1 MDEKLVSVIIPAYNI
16 EDYIGRCLD
25 SIISQTYKNLE
36 IIVVDDGSRDHTG
49 EILDNYAK
57 KDRRIKVIHK
67 ENGGVSSAR
76 NKGIEAAEGDYI
88 GFIDGDDLIEPE
100 MYKTLVDLLEEENAD
115 IAHCGYQMVFPDRV
129 DYYHNTGKK
138 KIQTTEEGL
147 KDLLSGEM
155 IEPGLVNKLYKKELI
170 KNCRLD
176 ETVKIN
182 EDLLMN
188 FEKKFEVFWKFFID
202 NGGYNVVIEG
212 LRNTLIIAI
221 LGLVI
226 GIIIGTLIAT
236 VRVVPKT
243 SGVSK
248 VLDVLAKFYVSFFRG
263 TPIVVQLL
271 LFYYVLMPLLSINLK
286 SVPVAVIVFGLN
298 SGAYIS
304 EIMRAGILSVDPG
317 QMEGG
322 RAVGLSYGTTMM
334 KIVIP
339 QAVKNILPTLG
350 NEFISLI
357 KETSV
362 VSFVGATD
370 LYLAFQRIGSNT
382 YDFMVPYLVMAVIYI
397 VMVFIISTL
406 IKVMERSLRKSDYR

>member
-76 NKGIEAAEGDYI
+76 NKGIEVAEGDYI

-170 KNCRLD
+170 KNRRLD
-176 ETVKIN
+176 KTVKIN

-188 FEKKFEVFWKFFID
+188 YQLFKLSQKSVYYDITPYSYMIRSSSATGANSLITKRED
-202 NGGYNVVIEG
+202 S
-212 LRNTLIIAI
+212 LR
-221 LGLVI
+221 
-226 GIIIGTLIAT
+226 
-236 VRVVPKT
+236 
-243 SGVSK
+243 
-248 VLDVLAKFYVSFFRG
+248 VLNQIKDDC
-263 TPIVVQLL
+263 INNN
-271 LFYYVLMPLLSINLK
+271 LLSIIYKRYIYLLMAICRDDLK
-286 SVPVAVIVFGLN
+286 DKSYMKYQKKQRKQLKKELKTDVFKSCIPKKLKYM
-298 SGAYIS
+298 SLFSCYFPHI
-304 EIMRAGILSVDPG
+304 
-317 QMEGG
+317 
-322 RAVGLSYGTTMM
+322 M
-334 KIVIP
+334 KIIY
-339 QAVKNILPTLG
+339 KMYDLKTG
-350 NEFISLI
+350 
-357 KETSV
+357 TSKK
-362 VSFVGATD
+362 
-370 LYLAFQRIGSNT
+370 
-382 YDFMVPYLVMAVIYI
+382 YLVN
-397 VMVFIISTL
+397 
-406 IKVMERSLRKSDYR
+406 EE

>member
-88 GFIDGDDLIEPE
+88 GFIDGDDLIESE

-243 SGVSK
+243 SGVTK

-304 EIMRAGILSVDPG
+304 EIMRAGILSV
-317 QMEGG
+317 
-322 RAVGLSYGTTMM
+322 L
-334 KIVIP
+334 
-339 QAVKNILPTLG
+339 L
-350 NEFISLI
+350 
-357 KETSV
+357 
-362 VSFVGATD
+362 
-370 LYLAFQRIGSNT
+370 
-382 YDFMVPYLVMAVIYI
+382 
-397 VMVFIISTL
+397 
-406 IKVMERSLRKSDYR
+406 

>member
-88 GFIDGDDLIEPE
+88 GFIDGDDLIESE

-115 IAHCGYQMVFPDRV
+115 IAHCGYQMVFPDRI

-155 IEPGLVNKLYKKELI
+155 IEPGLVNKIYKKELI
-170 KNCRLD
+170 KYCRLD

-188 FEKKFEVFWKFFID
+188 YQLFKLSQKSVYYDITPYSYMIRSRSATGANSLITKRED
-202 NGGYNVVIEG
+202 A
-212 LRNTLIIAI
+212 LR
-221 LGLVI
+221 
-226 GIIIGTLIAT
+226 
-236 VRVVPKT
+236 
-243 SGVSK
+243 
-248 VLDVLAKFYVSFFRG
+248 VLNQIKDDC
-263 TPIVVQLL
+263 INNN
-271 LFYYVLMPLLSINLK
+271 LLSIIYKRYIYLLMAICRDDLK
-286 SVPVAVIVFGLN
+286 DRSYIEYQKKQRKQLKKELKTDVFKSCIPKKLKYMSLFSCYLPHIMKVIYKMYDLKT
-298 SGAYIS
+298 
-304 EIMRAGILSVDPG
+304 
-317 QMEGG
+317 
-322 RAVGLSYGTTMM
+322 GTS
-334 KIVIP
+334 K
-339 QAVKNILPTLG
+339 K
-350 NEFISLI
+350 
-357 KETSV
+357 
-362 VSFVGATD
+362 
-370 LYLAFQRIGSNT
+370 
-382 YDFMVPYLVMAVIYI
+382 YLVN
-397 VMVFIISTL
+397 
-406 IKVMERSLRKSDYR
+406 KE

>member
-36 IIVVDDGSRDHTG
+36 IIVVDDGSRDYTG

-88 GFIDGDDLIEPE
+88 GFIDGDDFIEPE

-115 IAHCGYQMVFPDRV
+115 IAHCGYQMVFPDRI

-170 KNCRLD
+170 KNCRLN

-188 FEKKFEVFWKFFID
+188 YQLFKLSQKSVYYDITPYSYMIRSSSATGANSLITKRED
-202 NGGYNVVIEG
+202 S
-212 LRNTLIIAI
+212 LR
-221 LGLVI
+221 
-226 GIIIGTLIAT
+226 
-236 VRVVPKT
+236 
-243 SGVSK
+243 
-248 VLDVLAKFYVSFFRG
+248 VLNQIKDDC
-263 TPIVVQLL
+263 INNN
-271 LFYYVLMPLLSINLK
+271 LLSIIYKRYIYLLMAICRDGLK
-286 SVPVAVIVFGLN
+286 DKSYMKYQKKQRKQLKKELKTDVFKSCIPKKLKYM
-298 SGAYIS
+298 SLFSCYFPHI
-304 EIMRAGILSVDPG
+304 
-317 QMEGG
+317 
-322 RAVGLSYGTTMM
+322 M
-334 KIVIP
+334 KIIY
-339 QAVKNILPTLG
+339 KMYDLKTG
-350 NEFISLI
+350 
-357 KETSV
+357 TSKK
-362 VSFVGATD
+362 
-370 LYLAFQRIGSNT
+370 
-382 YDFMVPYLVMAVIYI
+382 YLVN
-397 VMVFIISTL
+397 
-406 IKVMERSLRKSDYR
+406 EE

>member
-88 GFIDGDDLIEPE
+88 GFIDGDDLIESE

-170 KNCRLD
+170 KYCRLD

-188 FEKKFEVFWKFFID
+188 YQLFKLSQKSVYYDITPYSYMIRSSSATGANSLIKKRED
-202 NGGYNVVIEG
+202 A
-212 LRNTLIIAI
+212 LR
-221 LGLVI
+221 
-226 GIIIGTLIAT
+226 
-236 VRVVPKT
+236 
-243 SGVSK
+243 
-248 VLDVLAKFYVSFFRG
+248 VLNQIKDDC
-263 TPIVVQLL
+263 INNN
-271 LFYYVLMPLLSINLK
+271 LLSIIYKRYIYLLMAICRDDLK
-286 SVPVAVIVFGLN
+286 DRSYIEYQKKQRKQLKKELKTDIFKSCIPKKLKYMSLFSCYLPHIMKVIYKMYDLKT
-298 SGAYIS
+298 
-304 EIMRAGILSVDPG
+304 
-317 QMEGG
+317 
-322 RAVGLSYGTTMM
+322 GTS
-334 KIVIP
+334 K
-339 QAVKNILPTLG
+339 K
-350 NEFISLI
+350 
-357 KETSV
+357 
-362 VSFVGATD
+362 
-370 LYLAFQRIGSNT
+370 
-382 YDFMVPYLVMAVIYI
+382 YLVN
-397 VMVFIISTL
+397 
-406 IKVMERSLRKSDYR
+406 KE

>member
-88 GFIDGDDLIEPE
+88 GFIDGDDLIESE

-115 IAHCGYQMVFPDRV
+115 IAHCGYQMVFPDRI

-155 IEPGLVNKLYKKELI
+155 IEPGLVNKIYKKELI

-188 FEKKFEVFWKFFID
+188 YQLFKLSQKSVYYDITPYSYMIRSSSATGANSLITKRED
-202 NGGYNVVIEG
+202 A
-212 LRNTLIIAI
+212 LR
-221 LGLVI
+221 
-226 GIIIGTLIAT
+226 
-236 VRVVPKT
+236 
-243 SGVSK
+243 
-248 VLDVLAKFYVSFFRG
+248 VLNQIKDDC
-263 TPIVVQLL
+263 INNN
-271 LFYYVLMPLLSINLK
+271 LLSIIYKRYIYLLMAICRDDLK
-286 SVPVAVIVFGLN
+286 DRSYIEYQKKQRKQLKKELKTDIFKSCIPKKLKYMSLFSCYLPHIMKVIYKMYVLKT
-298 SGAYIS
+298 
-304 EIMRAGILSVDPG
+304 
-317 QMEGG
+317 
-322 RAVGLSYGTTMM
+322 GTS
-334 KIVIP
+334 K
-339 QAVKNILPTLG
+339 K
-350 NEFISLI
+350 
-357 KETSV
+357 
-362 VSFVGATD
+362 
-370 LYLAFQRIGSNT
+370 
-382 YDFMVPYLVMAVIYI
+382 YLVN
-397 VMVFIISTL
+397 
-406 IKVMERSLRKSDYR
+406 KE

>member
-100 MYKTLVDLLEEENAD
+100 NAD

-147 KDLLSGEM
+147 KDLLSGEI

-188 FEKKFEVFWKFFID
+188 
-202 NGGYNVVIEG
+202 Y
-212 LRNTLIIAI
+212 
-221 LGLVI
+221 
-226 GIIIGTLIAT
+226 
-236 VRVVPKT
+236 
-243 SGVSK
+243 
-248 VLDVLAKFYVSFFRG
+248 
-263 TPIVVQLL
+263 QL
-271 LFYYVLMPLLSINLK
+271 FKLSQK
-286 SVPVAVIVFGLN
+286 SVYYDITPYSYMIRSSSATGVNSLITKREDSLRVLN
-298 SGAYIS
+298 QIKDDCINNNLLPTIYKRYIYLLMA
-304 EIMRAGILSVDPG
+304 ICRDDLKDRLY
-317 QMEGG
+317 MEYQKKQ
-322 RAVGLSYGTTMM
+322 RKQLKKELKTDIFKSCIPKKLKYMSLFSCYLPHIM
-334 KIVIP
+334 KIIY
-339 QAVKNILPTLG
+339 KMYDLKTG
-350 NEFISLI
+350 
-357 KETSV
+357 TSKK
-362 VSFVGATD
+362 
-370 LYLAFQRIGSNT
+370 
-382 YDFMVPYLVMAVIYI
+382 YLVN
-397 VMVFIISTL
+397 
-406 IKVMERSLRKSDYR
+406 EE

>member
-36 IIVVDDGSRDHTG
+36 IIVVDDGSRDYTG

-88 GFIDGDDLIEPE
+88 GFIDGDDLIESE

-115 IAHCGYQMVFPDRV
+115 IAHCGYQMVFPDRI

-170 KNCRLD
+170 KNCRLN

-188 FEKKFEVFWKFFID
+188 YQLFKLSQKSVYYDITPYSYMIRSSSATGANSLIKKRED
-202 NGGYNVVIEG
+202 A
-212 LRNTLIIAI
+212 LR
-221 LGLVI
+221 
-226 GIIIGTLIAT
+226 
-236 VRVVPKT
+236 
-243 SGVSK
+243 
-248 VLDVLAKFYVSFFRG
+248 VLNQIKDDC
-263 TPIVVQLL
+263 INNN
-271 LFYYVLMPLLSINLK
+271 LLSIIYKRYIYLLMAICRDGLK
-286 SVPVAVIVFGLN
+286 DKSYMKYQKKQRKQLKKELKTDVFKSCIPKKLKYM
-298 SGAYIS
+298 SLFSCYLPH
-304 EIMRAGILSVDPG
+304 IM
-317 QMEGG
+317 
-322 RAVGLSYGTTMM
+322 
-334 KIVIP
+334 K
-339 QAVKNILPTLG
+339 
-350 NEFISLI
+350 
-357 KETSV
+357 
-362 VSFVGATD
+362 
-370 LYLAFQRIGSNT
+370 
-382 YDFMVPYLVMAVIYI
+382 VIYK
-397 VMVFIISTL
+397 MYDLT
-406 IKVMERSLRKSDYR
+406 RGT

>member
-76 NKGIEAAEGDYI
+76 NKGIEVAEGDYI
-88 GFIDGDDLIEPE
+88 GFIDGDDFIEPE
-100 MYKTLVDLLEEENAD
+100 MYKILVDLLEEENAD

-147 KDLLSGEM
+147 KDLLSGEI

-188 FEKKFEVFWKFFID
+188 
-202 NGGYNVVIEG
+202 Y
-212 LRNTLIIAI
+212 
-221 LGLVI
+221 
-226 GIIIGTLIAT
+226 
-236 VRVVPKT
+236 
-243 SGVSK
+243 
-248 VLDVLAKFYVSFFRG
+248 
-263 TPIVVQLL
+263 QL
-271 LFYYVLMPLLSINLK
+271 FKLSQK
-286 SVPVAVIVFGLN
+286 SVYYDITPYSYMIRSSSATGANSLITKREDSLRVLN
-298 SGAYIS
+298 QIKDDCINNNLLPTIYKRYIYLLMA
-304 EIMRAGILSVDPG
+304 ICRDDLKDRLY
-317 QMEGG
+317 MEYQKKQ
-322 RAVGLSYGTTMM
+322 RKKLKKELKTDIFKSCIPKKLKYMSLFSCYLPHIM
-334 KIVIP
+334 KIIY
-339 QAVKNILPTLG
+339 KMYDLKTG
-350 NEFISLI
+350 TSKKYLI
-357 KETSV
+357 NGE
-362 VSFVGATD
+362 
-370 LYLAFQRIGSNT
+370 
-382 YDFMVPYLVMAVIYI
+382 
-397 VMVFIISTL
+397 
-406 IKVMERSLRKSDYR
+406 

>member
-36 IIVVDDGSRDHTG
+36 IIVVDDGSRDYTG

-115 IAHCGYQMVFPDRV
+115 IAHCGYQMVFPDRI

-155 IEPGLVNKLYKKELI
+155 IEPGLVNKIYKKELI

-188 FEKKFEVFWKFFID
+188 YQLFKLSQKSVYYDITPYSYMIRSSSATGANSLITKRED
-202 NGGYNVVIEG
+202 A
-212 LRNTLIIAI
+212 LR
-221 LGLVI
+221 
-226 GIIIGTLIAT
+226 
-236 VRVVPKT
+236 
-243 SGVSK
+243 
-248 VLDVLAKFYVSFFRG
+248 VLNQIKDDC
-263 TPIVVQLL
+263 INNN
-271 LFYYVLMPLLSINLK
+271 LLSIIYKRYIYLLMAICRDGLK
-286 SVPVAVIVFGLN
+286 DKSYMKYQKKQRKQLKKELKTDVFKSCIPKKLKYM
-298 SGAYIS
+298 SLFSCYFPHI
-304 EIMRAGILSVDPG
+304 
-317 QMEGG
+317 
-322 RAVGLSYGTTMM
+322 M
-334 KIVIP
+334 KIIY
-339 QAVKNILPTLG
+339 KMYDLKTG
-350 NEFISLI
+350 
-357 KETSV
+357 TSKK
-362 VSFVGATD
+362 
-370 LYLAFQRIGSNT
+370 
-382 YDFMVPYLVMAVIYI
+382 YLVN
-397 VMVFIISTL
+397 
-406 IKVMERSLRKSDYR
+406 EE

>member
-88 GFIDGDDLIEPE
+88 GFIDGDDLIESE

-115 IAHCGYQMVFPDRV
+115 IAHCGYQMVFPDRI

-155 IEPGLVNKLYKKELI
+155 IEPGLVNKIYKKELI

-188 FEKKFEVFWKFFID
+188 YQLFKLSQKSVYYDITPYSYMIRSSSATGANSLITKRED
-202 NGGYNVVIEG
+202 S
-212 LRNTLIIAI
+212 LR
-221 LGLVI
+221 
-226 GIIIGTLIAT
+226 
-236 VRVVPKT
+236 
-243 SGVSK
+243 
-248 VLDVLAKFYVSFFRG
+248 VLNQIKDDC
-263 TPIVVQLL
+263 INNN
-271 LFYYVLMPLLSINLK
+271 LLSIIYKRYIYLLMAICRDGLK
-286 SVPVAVIVFGLN
+286 DKSYMKYQKKQRKQLKKELKTDVFKSCIPKKLKYMSLFSCYLPHIMKVIYKMYDLKT
-298 SGAYIS
+298 
-304 EIMRAGILSVDPG
+304 
-317 QMEGG
+317 
-322 RAVGLSYGTTMM
+322 GTS
-334 KIVIP
+334 K
-339 QAVKNILPTLG
+339 K
-350 NEFISLI
+350 
-357 KETSV
+357 
-362 VSFVGATD
+362 
-370 LYLAFQRIGSNT
+370 
-382 YDFMVPYLVMAVIYI
+382 YLVN
-397 VMVFIISTL
+397 
-406 IKVMERSLRKSDYR
+406 KE

>member
-115 IAHCGYQMVFPDRV
+115 IAHCGYQMVFPDRI

-170 KNCRLD
+170 KNCRLN

-188 FEKKFEVFWKFFID
+188 YQLFKLSQKSVYYDITPYSYMIRSSSATGANSLITKRED
-202 NGGYNVVIEG
+202 S
-212 LRNTLIIAI
+212 LR
-221 LGLVI
+221 
-226 GIIIGTLIAT
+226 
-236 VRVVPKT
+236 
-243 SGVSK
+243 
-248 VLDVLAKFYVSFFRG
+248 VLNQIKDDC
-263 TPIVVQLL
+263 INNN
-271 LFYYVLMPLLSINLK
+271 LLSIIYKRYIYLLMAICRDGLK
-286 SVPVAVIVFGLN
+286 DKSYMKYQKKQRKQLKKELKTDVFKSCIPKKLKYM
-298 SGAYIS
+298 SLFSCYFPHI
-304 EIMRAGILSVDPG
+304 
-317 QMEGG
+317 
-322 RAVGLSYGTTMM
+322 M
-334 KIVIP
+334 KIIY
-339 QAVKNILPTLG
+339 KMYDLKTG
-350 NEFISLI
+350 
-357 KETSV
+357 TSKK
-362 VSFVGATD
+362 
-370 LYLAFQRIGSNT
+370 
-382 YDFMVPYLVMAVIYI
+382 YLVN
-397 VMVFIISTL
+397 
-406 IKVMERSLRKSDYR
+406 KE

>member
-16 EDYIGRCLD
+16 GDYVGRCLD

-76 NKGIEAAEGDYI
+76 NKGIEVAEGDYI

-100 MYKTLVDLLEEENAD
+100 MYKILVDLLEEENAD

-147 KDLLSGEM
+147 KDLLSGEI

-188 FEKKFEVFWKFFID
+188 
-202 NGGYNVVIEG
+202 Y
-212 LRNTLIIAI
+212 
-221 LGLVI
+221 
-226 GIIIGTLIAT
+226 
-236 VRVVPKT
+236 
-243 SGVSK
+243 
-248 VLDVLAKFYVSFFRG
+248 
-263 TPIVVQLL
+263 QL
-271 LFYYVLMPLLSINLK
+271 FKLSQK
-286 SVPVAVIVFGLN
+286 SVYYDITPYSYMIRSSSATGANSLITKRKDSLRVLN
-298 SGAYIS
+298 QIKDDCINNNLLPTIYKRYIYLLMA
-304 EIMRAGILSVDPG
+304 ICRDDLKDRLY
-317 QMEGG
+317 MEYQKKQ
-322 RAVGLSYGTTMM
+322 RKQLKKELKTDIFKSCIPKKLKYMSLFSCYLPHIM
-334 KIVIP
+334 KIIY
-339 QAVKNILPTLG
+339 KMYDLKTG
-350 NEFISLI
+350 
-357 KETSV
+357 TSKK
-362 VSFVGATD
+362 
-370 LYLAFQRIGSNT
+370 
-382 YDFMVPYLVMAVIYI
+382 YLVN
-397 VMVFIISTL
+397 
-406 IKVMERSLRKSDYR
+406 EE

>member
-36 IIVVDDGSRDHTG
+36 IIVVDDGSRDHIG

-76 NKGIEAAEGDYI
+76 NKGIEVAEGDYI

-100 MYKTLVDLLEEENAD
+100 MYKILVDLLEEENAD
-115 IAHCGYQMVFPDRV
+115 IAHCGYQMVFPDRI

-176 ETVKIN
+176 ETIKIN

-188 FEKKFEVFWKFFID
+188 YQLFKLSQKSVYYDITPYSYMIRSSSATGANSLITKRED
-202 NGGYNVVIEG
+202 S
-212 LRNTLIIAI
+212 LR
-221 LGLVI
+221 
-226 GIIIGTLIAT
+226 
-236 VRVVPKT
+236 
-243 SGVSK
+243 
-248 VLDVLAKFYVSFFRG
+248 VLNQIKDDC
-263 TPIVVQLL
+263 INNN
-271 LFYYVLMPLLSINLK
+271 LLSIIYKRYIYLLMAICRDDLK
-286 SVPVAVIVFGLN
+286 DRSYMEYQKKQRKQLKKELKTDIFKSCIPKKLKYMSLFSCYLPHIMKVIYKMYDLKT
-298 SGAYIS
+298 
-304 EIMRAGILSVDPG
+304 
-317 QMEGG
+317 
-322 RAVGLSYGTTMM
+322 GTS
-334 KIVIP
+334 K
-339 QAVKNILPTLG
+339 K
-350 NEFISLI
+350 
-357 KETSV
+357 
-362 VSFVGATD
+362 
-370 LYLAFQRIGSNT
+370 
-382 YDFMVPYLVMAVIYI
+382 YLVN
-397 VMVFIISTL
+397 
-406 IKVMERSLRKSDYR
+406 EE

>member
-36 IIVVDDGSRDHTG
+36 IIVVDDGSRDYTG

-115 IAHCGYQMVFPDRV
+115 IAHCGYQMVFPDRI

-170 KNCRLD
+170 KNCRLN

-188 FEKKFEVFWKFFID
+188 YQLFKLSQKSVYYDITPYSYMIRSSSATGANSLITKRED
-202 NGGYNVVIEG
+202 S
-212 LRNTLIIAI
+212 LR
-221 LGLVI
+221 
-226 GIIIGTLIAT
+226 
-236 VRVVPKT
+236 
-243 SGVSK
+243 
-248 VLDVLAKFYVSFFRG
+248 VLNQIKDDC
-263 TPIVVQLL
+263 INNN
-271 LFYYVLMPLLSINLK
+271 LLSIIYKRYIYLLMAICRDGLK
-286 SVPVAVIVFGLN
+286 DKSYMKYQKKQRKQLKKELKTDVFKSCIPKKLKYM
-298 SGAYIS
+298 SLFSCYFPHI
-304 EIMRAGILSVDPG
+304 
-317 QMEGG
+317 
-322 RAVGLSYGTTMM
+322 M
-334 KIVIP
+334 KIIY
-339 QAVKNILPTLG
+339 KMYDLKTG
-350 NEFISLI
+350 
-357 KETSV
+357 TSKK
-362 VSFVGATD
+362 
-370 LYLAFQRIGSNT
+370 
-382 YDFMVPYLVMAVIYI
+382 YLVN
-397 VMVFIISTL
+397 
-406 IKVMERSLRKSDYR
+406 KE

>member
-88 GFIDGDDLIEPE
+88 GFIDGDDLIESE

-115 IAHCGYQMVFPDRV
+115 IAHCGYQMVFPDRI

-188 FEKKFEVFWKFFID
+188 YQLFKLSQKSVYYDITPYSYMIRSSSATGANSLIKKRED
-202 NGGYNVVIEG
+202 A
-212 LRNTLIIAI
+212 LR
-221 LGLVI
+221 
-226 GIIIGTLIAT
+226 
-236 VRVVPKT
+236 
-243 SGVSK
+243 
-248 VLDVLAKFYVSFFRG
+248 VLNQIKDDC
-263 TPIVVQLL
+263 INNN
-271 LFYYVLMPLLSINLK
+271 LLSIIYKRYIYLLMAICRDDLK
-286 SVPVAVIVFGLN
+286 DRSYIEYQKKQRKQLKKELKTDIFKSCIPKKLKYMSLFSCYLPHIMKVIYKMYDLKT
-298 SGAYIS
+298 
-304 EIMRAGILSVDPG
+304 
-317 QMEGG
+317 
-322 RAVGLSYGTTMM
+322 GTS
-334 KIVIP
+334 K
-339 QAVKNILPTLG
+339 K
-350 NEFISLI
+350 
-357 KETSV
+357 
-362 VSFVGATD
+362 
-370 LYLAFQRIGSNT
+370 
-382 YDFMVPYLVMAVIYI
+382 YLVN
-397 VMVFIISTL
+397 
-406 IKVMERSLRKSDYR
+406 KE

>member
-76 NKGIEAAEGDYI
+76 NKGIEVAEGDYI

-100 MYKTLVDLLEEENAD
+100 MYKILVDLLEEENAD

-147 KDLLSGEM
+147 KDLLSGEI

-188 FEKKFEVFWKFFID
+188 
-202 NGGYNVVIEG
+202 Y
-212 LRNTLIIAI
+212 
-221 LGLVI
+221 
-226 GIIIGTLIAT
+226 
-236 VRVVPKT
+236 
-243 SGVSK
+243 
-248 VLDVLAKFYVSFFRG
+248 
-263 TPIVVQLL
+263 QL
-271 LFYYVLMPLLSINLK
+271 FKLSQK
-286 SVPVAVIVFGLN
+286 SVYYDITPYSYMIRSSSATGANSLITKREDSLRVLN
-298 SGAYIS
+298 QIKDDCINNNLLPTIYKRYIYLLMA
-304 EIMRAGILSVDPG
+304 ICRDDLKDRLY
-317 QMEGG
+317 MEYQKKQ
-322 RAVGLSYGTTMM
+322 RKQLKKELKTDRFKSCIPKKLKYMSLFSCYLPHIM
-334 KIVIP
+334 KIIY
-339 QAVKNILPTLG
+339 KMYDLKTG
-350 NEFISLI
+350 TSKKYLI
-357 KETSV
+357 NGE
-362 VSFVGATD
+362 
-370 LYLAFQRIGSNT
+370 
-382 YDFMVPYLVMAVIYI
+382 
-397 VMVFIISTL
+397 
-406 IKVMERSLRKSDYR
+406 

>member
-36 IIVVDDGSRDHTG
+36 IIVVDDGSRDYTG

-115 IAHCGYQMVFPDRV
+115 IAHCGYQMVFPDRI

-170 KNCRLD
+170 KNCRLN

-188 FEKKFEVFWKFFID
+188 YQLFKLSQKSVYYDITPYSYMIRSSSATGANSLITKRED
-202 NGGYNVVIEG
+202 S
-212 LRNTLIIAI
+212 LR
-221 LGLVI
+221 
-226 GIIIGTLIAT
+226 
-236 VRVVPKT
+236 
-243 SGVSK
+243 
-248 VLDVLAKFYVSFFRG
+248 VLNQIKDDC
-263 TPIVVQLL
+263 INNN
-271 LFYYVLMPLLSINLK
+271 LLSIMYKRYIYLLMAICRDGLK
-286 SVPVAVIVFGLN
+286 DKSYMKYQKKQRKQLKKELKTDVFKSCIPKKLKYM
-298 SGAYIS
+298 SLFSCYFPHI
-304 EIMRAGILSVDPG
+304 
-317 QMEGG
+317 
-322 RAVGLSYGTTMM
+322 M
-334 KIVIP
+334 KIIY
-339 QAVKNILPTLG
+339 KMYDLKTG
-350 NEFISLI
+350 
-357 KETSV
+357 TSKK
-362 VSFVGATD
+362 
-370 LYLAFQRIGSNT
+370 
-382 YDFMVPYLVMAVIYI
+382 YLVN
-397 VMVFIISTL
+397 
-406 IKVMERSLRKSDYR
+406 EE

>member
-88 GFIDGDDLIEPE
+88 GFIDGDDLIESE

-115 IAHCGYQMVFPDRV
+115 IAHCGYQMVFPDRI

-188 FEKKFEVFWKFFID
+188 YQLFKLSQKSVYYDITPYSYMIRSRSATGANSLITKRED
-202 NGGYNVVIEG
+202 A
-212 LRNTLIIAI
+212 LR
-221 LGLVI
+221 
-226 GIIIGTLIAT
+226 
-236 VRVVPKT
+236 
-243 SGVSK
+243 
-248 VLDVLAKFYVSFFRG
+248 VLNQIKDDC
-263 TPIVVQLL
+263 INNN
-271 LFYYVLMPLLSINLK
+271 LLSIIYKRYIYLLMAICRDDLK
-286 SVPVAVIVFGLN
+286 DRSYIEYQKKQRKQLKKELKTDVFKSCIPKKLKYMSLFSCYLPHIMKVIYKMYDLKT
-298 SGAYIS
+298 
-304 EIMRAGILSVDPG
+304 
-317 QMEGG
+317 
-322 RAVGLSYGTTMM
+322 GTS
-334 KIVIP
+334 K
-339 QAVKNILPTLG
+339 K
-350 NEFISLI
+350 
-357 KETSV
+357 
-362 VSFVGATD
+362 
-370 LYLAFQRIGSNT
+370 
-382 YDFMVPYLVMAVIYI
+382 YLVN
-397 VMVFIISTL
+397 
-406 IKVMERSLRKSDYR
+406 KE